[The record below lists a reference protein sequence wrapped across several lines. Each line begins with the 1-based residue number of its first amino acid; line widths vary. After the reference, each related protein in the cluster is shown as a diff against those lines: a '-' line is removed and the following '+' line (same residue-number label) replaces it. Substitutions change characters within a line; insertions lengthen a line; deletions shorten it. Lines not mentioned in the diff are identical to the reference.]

1 LLLVAL
7 LALAV
12 RLLPMLAHPE
22 ARRGGLGPFGDSALY
37 VALGVALGDGHGL
50 AVSPAP
56 GLPPEPVIMR
66 GPVYPFYVSLVYR
79 AWRALAGPDGLRR
92 PTAPSEV
99 FAAIRQSQAVLGA
112 LDCLAA
118 FALTRALW
126 PSSFAPA
133 LLAALL
139 TALCPYTIYYTRA
152 LLKETVT
159 TSLLTWTMLAGTLA
173 AHDRRVGWGVL
184 TGVGS
189 ALLALCTPQ
198 FLPLAPILAFA
209 TVAIASVAQRRAKR
223 SAVTVAAVTLAAWVA
238 TIAPWTY
245 RNWVVFDR
253 FIPISTGEL
262 GYLLYLGTFQS
273 NTNWTGWHE
282 FPDAIFAS
290 PAQKQAVRAE
300 VDRLL
305 DAAATGS
312 VRAVAPDHFFRTLA
326 LERIAADPLGWLW
339 LGVRRLPRLWF
350 QFYIPMYADP
360 EASGL
365 FFLAYFGLGVWGLVA
380 VEREVRL
387 HMLPIVLLFLYQNAI
402 FLPLHIEPRNSTPLF
417 PSLLCLSAV
426 GLYVLVRSAAS
437 TGSRSAAGIARAD
450 PP

>member
-1 LLLVAL
+1 LLLILTV
-7 LALAV
+7 ALAV
-12 RLLPMLAHPE
+12 RLQPMLAHPE
-22 ARRGGLGPFGDSALY
+22 TRREGLGPFGDSALY
-37 VALGVALGDGHGL
+37 LALGFALVDGNGF

-79 AWRALAGPDGLRR
+79 AWRALAGPDALRR
-92 PTAPSEV
+92 PTARNEV

-112 LDCLAA
+112 LDCLAV
-118 FALTRALW
+118 FALTRVLW
-126 PSSFAPA
+126 PSSFVPA

-173 AHDRRVGWGVL
+173 ARDRRVVWGVL

-198 FLPLAPILAFA
+198 FLLLAPIVG
-209 TVAIASVAQRRAKR
+209 VAIVATAMRAMRRAAR
-223 SAVTVAAVTLAAWVA
+223 GALTVAAITLAAWVA

-253 FIPISTGEL
+253 FVPISTGEL

-282 FPDAIFAS
+282 FPDAIFTS
-290 PAQKQAVRAE
+290 PEEKQAVLAE

-312 VRAVAPDHFFRTLA
+312 VRAVEPDRFFRTLA
-326 LERIAADPLGWLW
+326 LERIAADPLRWLL

-365 FFLAYFGLGVWGLVA
+365 FFVAYFGLAVWGFVA
-380 VEREVRL
+380 VDRDVRL
-387 HMLPIVLLFLYQNAI
+387 RMLPIVLLFLYQNAI

-417 PSLLCLSAV
+417 PSLLCLSAI
-426 GLYVLVRSAAS
+426 GLYVS
-437 TGSRSAAGIARAD
+437 ARAIAARS
-450 PP
+450 PGP